1 MWTIEQKITELIEKR
16 GPIVPT
22 VKITE
27 GVENYTTNQILNLAE
42 LQELFDLSRRCRDRL
57 VSIRSYWDISLVASI
72 ANKLKTFLLH
82 DENYQSIFP
91 KNFGIIDPNN
101 GFESYNSHYHIF
113 KNAVWFL
120 ENNKCFTELTDLLNF
135 LRGLEPDSDHPF
147 SDEALEKRLSS

>member
-1 MWTIEQKITELIEKR
+1 MLIEQKIQEMLEKR
-16 GPIVPT
+16 GPIEPT
-22 VKITE
+22 VKKTE
-27 GVENYTTNQILNLAE
+27 GVEDYTTNQILNVAK
-42 LQELFDLSRRCRDRL
+42 LQELFDLSSRCKIRL
-57 VSIRSYWDISLVASI
+57 DSIRSYWDITLVVPI

-91 KNFGIIDPNN
+91 KNFGIINPNN

-147 SDEALEKRLSS
+147 SDDALKKRFSS